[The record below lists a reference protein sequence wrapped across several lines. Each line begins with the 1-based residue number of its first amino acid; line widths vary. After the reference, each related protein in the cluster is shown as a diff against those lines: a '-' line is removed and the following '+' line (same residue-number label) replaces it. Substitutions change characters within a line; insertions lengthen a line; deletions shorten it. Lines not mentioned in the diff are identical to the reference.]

1 MLVHLHVKNLALIQE
16 AEVDFTPGLNIFTG
30 ETGAGKSILLGSM
43 QLILGTKMSKEMIRE
58 KETYALVELLF
69 QVEEPRVKEQLE
81 KLDIYPEDGQVLLSR
96 KIMDSRSVSK
106 INGETCTVGQMK
118 AAASCLL
125 DIHGQHEHQSLLRQE
140 KQLEIV
146 DAYGK
151 KEIEG
156 CCRETK
162 EAYLEYQKYKKQ
174 LNAMNMDEEQKNRQI
189 AFLEFEIQEIENAKL
204 QSREDEQLE
213 QQYRKLNNAKKIAE
227 SLHMVRN
234 CIGYDSMQGAGELAG
249 QALREIAKVTSYDEQ
264 LANIES
270 MLKDADSLLNDCN
283 RELSAYLD
291 DMTFQDEEFY
301 EIEKR
306 LDLINNLKAKYGQNI
321 EDIHRYQ
328 QEQQRKLENLLKY
341 EENYHALKEKIRKA
355 QEVLEEKSYAL
366 SELRKQ
372 YSKKLETEIISQLK
386 DLNFLDVNFSID
398 FMKGSHYSEN
408 GYDVVEYQISTNPG
422 EPKRPLSKV
431 VSGGELSR
439 IMLAIKTLLADRD
452 EIETLIFD
460 EIDTGISGRTA
471 QKVSEKMALIGQH
484 HQILCITHLPQIAA
498 MADTHFEIRKEVKGT
513 ETITQITPL
522 QEKETIRELA
532 RLLGGAQITD
542 LVVQNAR
549 EMKELAQVHKNSRVK

>member
-58 KETYALVELLF
+58 KEKYALVELLF
-69 QVEEPRVKEQLE
+69 QIEEQRVKEQLE

-96 KIMDSRSVSK
+96 KIMDSRSISK

-118 AAASCLL
+118 AAAACLL

-140 KQLEIV
+140 KQLEII

-151 KEIEG
+151 KEIDS
-156 CCRETK
+156 CRRETK
-162 EAYLEYQKYKKQ
+162 EAYLEYQKYKRQ

-204 QSREDEQLE
+204 QPQEDEQLE
-213 QQYRKLNNAKKIAE
+213 HKYRKLNNAKKIAE

-249 QALREIAKVTSYDEQ
+249 QALREMAKVASYDEQ
-264 LANIES
+264 LENIES
-270 MLKDADSLLNDCN
+270 MLQDADSLLNDCN

-321 EDIHRYQ
+321 SDIYGYQ
-328 QEQQRKLENLLKY
+328 KEQQIKLENLLKY
-341 EENYHALKEKIRKA
+341 EENYNALKEKIRKA
-355 QEVLEEKSYAL
+355 QEILEEKSYAL

-372 YSKKLETEIISQLK
+372 YSKKLEIEIISQLK

-398 FMKGSHYSEN
+398 FIKCSNYSEN
-408 GYDVVEYQISTNPG
+408 GYDAVEYQISTNPG

-498 MADTHFEIRKEVKGT
+498 MADTHFEIRKEVRKS
-513 ETITQITPL
+513 ETITQISPL
-522 QEKETIRELA
+522 KEEETIRELA

-542 LVVQNAR
+542 LVVQNAK